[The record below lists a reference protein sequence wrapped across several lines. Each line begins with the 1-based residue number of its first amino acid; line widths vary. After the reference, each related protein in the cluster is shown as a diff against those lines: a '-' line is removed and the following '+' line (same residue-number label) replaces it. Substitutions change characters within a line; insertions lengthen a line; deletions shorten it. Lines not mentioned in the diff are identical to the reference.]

1 MIKESNSIT
10 EEKQSKADKKPL
22 VGQSLAVFNKDNEEN
37 SNILRPTKLEDYI
50 GQNRLIRQLE
60 LIIKSSKMREVI
72 PEHILFYGQP
82 GLGKTTL
89 ANLISNELNIDIK
102 IVSAPSLQKSGDL
115 VGLLVNLDKPTV
127 VFVDEIHRLRTQV
140 EETLYTAMEDKK
152 VDLIMGKG
160 TGATTARIDLEP
172 FMLIGATTQ
181 VGKLTKPLR
190 DRFPSVMKLEPY
202 TLDEMLKLVERTSEI
217 LKLKLDQGA
226 KLVVCRRSRSVPRI
240 ANNILKRFMDLQIVK
255 KIKKLTE
262 QDTLDFLEELGIYE
276 LGLTKTDLHFL
287 NALLDGSLGIK
298 TLSGIL
304 MEEAET
310 LELVT
315 EPYLINLGF
324 VDKSSSG
331 RSLTPKGRN
340 FITKHFKN

>member
-202 TLDEMLKLVERTSEI
+202 TLDEMLELVERTSEI

-340 FITKHFKN
+340 FITKHFKD

>member
-37 SNILRPTKLEDYI
+37 SNILRPTKLKDYI
-50 GQNRLIRQLE
+50 GQDRLIRQLE

-160 TGATTARIDLEP
+160 TGVTTARIDLEP

-202 TLDEMLKLVERTSEI
+202 TLDEMLELVERTSEI

-304 MEEAET
+304 MEETET